1 MLLDEKIS
9 RILYANGKL
18 SEVEVK
24 KIHSNYEK
32 CTYNKCNQRVE
43 HFQSKNYERK
53 TDVRN

>member
-1 MLLDEKIS
+1 MTTCFWQWTNSAILLDEKTS

-43 HFQSKNYERK
+43 HF
-53 TDVRN
+53 